1 MRSFPV
7 ITGFGGI
14 NPAGR
19 SSGFHG
25 YRRLVFD
32 ALSTEKQQRTL
43 QNLAGLC
50 NTNASDADKL
60 LAATLIRRLEDSYF
74 DVDAVPYHQ
83 QAALQGDER
92 EGLVF
97 TMRRKHLPDPIPESW
112 ELTPGEGD
120 SMQVKVTDKLDVMLG
135 ALRVSE
141 VQAAGQL
148 PGGFD
153 PASTYNSR
161 NHPRAL
167 QMTVFG
173 ASDAIQSLG
182 MDWDTLQQLVPADQ
196 ISVYAGSCL
205 SQLDYNGNGGMLQAR
220 LLGKKVTSKQLAL
233 GLNEMP
239 ADFINAYLLGNLG
252 TTGHSNGA
260 CATFLY
266 NLRNGIRDIRNGQA
280 RIAIVGTSE
289 AGLVPE
295 VFDAFA
301 TMGALAT
308 DASLRKLDGLS
319 AADMPDY
326 ARACRPFS
334 DNSGFTIAE
343 SAQFI
348 VLMDDKLALETGA
361 TIYGGVNDVFVNA
374 DGYKKSI
381 TGPGLG
387 NYITLSKAAA
397 ATANIIGEKR
407 LSEASFVQ
415 AHGTG
420 TPQNRVTESEILST
434 VAKAFGIESWPVA
447 AIKSYVGHSVASA
460 AGDQL
465 MACLGVWNE
474 GILPGILTIEGLADD
489 VERAHLDYLLA
500 HRELKNTDMDAA
512 IINSKGFG
520 GNNASAS
527 IIAPHIVSAMLEK
540 RHGKSAFTEHR
551 KRNEKV
557 AEAAAEYDD
566 ATCRGEHRTIY
577 RFDHNVLGSEA
588 LEVSRTGMKVNGYA
602 NTISLQVPDYYA
614 DMLEDPGSSE

>member
-32 ALSTEKQQRTL
+32 ALSAEKQERTL
-43 QNLAGLC
+43 RNLAGLGGGEQA
-50 NTNASDADKL
+50 NRSAL
-60 LAATLIRRLEDSYF
+60 LGGTLIRRLEDSFF

-83 QAALQGDER
+83 QAAIQGTQGE
-92 EGLVF
+92 ELVF
-97 TMRRKHLPDPIPESW
+97 SIRKKQLPDPIPANW
-112 ELTPGEGD
+112 ELVPAEGD
-120 SMQVKVTDKLDVMLG
+120 SLLVRVSQGLDVMFG

-148 PGGFD
+148 PSGFD

-173 ASDAIQSLG
+173 ASDALQSLG
-182 MDWDTLQQLVPADQ
+182 IEWDALQQMVPADQ

-220 LLGKKVTSKQLAL
+220 LLGRKVTSKQLPL

-266 NLRNGIRDIRNGQA
+266 NLRNGIRDIRSGHS

-289 AGLVPE
+289 ACLVPE

-308 DASLRKLDGLS
+308 DASLRKLDALS
-319 AADMPDY
+319 ASETPDY
-326 ARACRPFS
+326 ERACRPFS
-334 DNSGFTIAE
+334 DNSGFTLAE
-343 SAQFI
+343 SAQFV
-348 VLMDDKLALETGA
+348 VLMDDKLALESGA
-361 TIYGGVNDVFVNA
+361 TIYAGVNDVFVNA

-387 NYITLSKAAA
+387 NYITMSKAAA
-397 ATANIIGEKR
+397 ATANIIGDER
-407 LSEASFVQ
+407 LANASFVQ

-420 TPQNRVTESEILST
+420 TPQNRVTESQILST
-434 VAKAFGIESWPVA
+434 VAGAFGIQRWPVA

-465 MACLGVWNE
+465 MACLGVWND

-489 VERAHLDYLLA
+489 VEQAHLNYLLA
-500 HRELKNTDMDAA
+500 HREMDNTDMDAA

-527 IIAPHIVSAMLEK
+527 IIAPHVVNAMLEK
-540 RHGKSAFTEHR
+540 RHGKRALNEYR
-551 KRNEKV
+551 QRNEKIV
-557 AEAAAEYDD
+557 EASAEYDE
-566 ATCRGEHRTIY
+566 ATCRGETRTIY
-577 RFDHNVLGSEA
+577 RFDHNVLGSES
-588 LEVSRTGMKVNGYA
+588 LNLSRSSMKVKGYA
-602 NTISLQVPDYYA
+602 NEISLQVPEYYA
-614 DMLEDPGSSE
+614 DMIGD

>member
-32 ALSTEKQQRTL
+32 ALSAPKQQSTL
-43 QNLAGLC
+43 RNLAGLH
-50 NTNASDADKL
+50 TGEQADQHAL
-60 LAATLIRRLEDSYF
+60 LGGTLIRRLEDSHF
-74 DVDAVPYHQ
+74 DVNAVPYHQ
-83 QAALQGDER
+83 AAAMQGAQGQE
-92 EGLVF
+92 LVF
-97 TMRRKHLPDPIPESW
+97 SIRRKHLPDPIPQSW
-112 ELTPGEGD
+112 QLIPGEGD
-120 SMQVKVTDKLDVMLG
+120 SLQVRVPDRLDVMLG
-135 ALRVSE
+135 ALRESE

-148 PGGFD
+148 PSGFD
-153 PASTYNSR
+153 PARTYNSR

-173 ASDAIQSLG
+173 ASDALQSLG
-182 MDWDTLQQLVPADQ
+182 MEWDALQQLVPADQ

-220 LLGKKVTSKQLAL
+220 LLGKKVTSKQLPL

-266 NLRNGIRDIRNGQA
+266 NLRNGIQDIRSGQS

-289 AGLVPE
+289 ACLVPE
-295 VFDAFA
+295 VIDAFA

-308 DASLRKLDGLS
+308 DASLRKLDALPDS
-319 AADMPDY
+319 ATPDY

-334 DNSGFTIAE
+334 DNCGFTLAE
-343 SAQFI
+343 SAQFV

-361 TIYGGVNDVFVNA
+361 TIYAGVNDVFVNA

-397 ATANIIGEKR
+397 ATANIIGDEGLAR
-407 LSEASFVQ
+407 ASFVQ

-420 TPQNRVTESEILST
+420 TPQNRVTESQILSS
-434 VAKAFGIESWPVA
+434 VAGAFGIQHWPVT

-465 MACLGVWNE
+465 MACLGVWND
-474 GILPGILTIEGLADD
+474 GILPGILTIDGVADD
-489 VERAHLDYLLA
+489 VEQAHLEYLLA
-500 HRELKNTDMDAA
+500 HREMENTDMDAA

-527 IIAPHIVSAMLEK
+527 IIAPHVVNTMLAK
-540 RHGKSAFTEHR
+540 RHGKQALSEHR
-551 KRNEKV
+551 KRNEKIM
-557 AEAAAEYDD
+557 EAAAEYDD
-566 ATCRGEHRTIY
+566 ATCRGESRTIY
-577 RFDHNVLGSEA
+577 RFDHNVLGSES
-588 LEVSRTGMKVNGYA
+588 LTLSRSSMQVKGYA
-602 NTISLQVPDYYA
+602 NEISLRVPDYYA
-614 DMLEDPGSSE
+614 DMI